1 MGDTNRTRVS
11 YVKETTW
18 GTTPASPNMQNV
30 RITGES
36 LVKNVEN
43 ITSEELRDDAQIADL
58 IQVFKKAEGD
68 LNFELSY
75 GTFDDMLELLV
86 RSSGWST
93 PVNVSASDI
102 AADATGFTSTSLDFT
117 AQNISVGQWIK
128 VDGFSDTS
136 INGFY
141 RVTSL
146 TANDLNVTPAPA
158 ATEAA
163 GATVTMKG
171 SQIKNGTTDNSLS
184 IEVGFLDIAEYFLFK
199 GMVPVGLNLELA
211 SKAIAKGSFS
221 FLGKDGTL
229 SGTSVDAS
237 PTAANTNTV
246 MNAINNVASLRE
258 GNSEVAS
265 PNYVKGL
272 TMAVTTNPREKDAVS
287 NDSMIGVGKG
297 YFEVTGN
304 LNTYFGNSDLMD
316 KYIAGTPT
324 SIDMRLKDA
333 SNNEYIIDMPQ
344 VKFETGSA
352 VAQGANDDVFADLGY
367 RAIMD
372 PTYKFTLQICR
383 FPAA

>member
-352 VAQGANDDVFADLGY
+352 VAHGANDDVFADLGY